1 MAWQRKTPFGYMI
14 QNGEII
20 RHPQE
25 SGAVRDIFARYLLGE
40 SYSQIAGEMERLG
53 IRYHQ
58 HTPQWNKH
66 MVKRILENERY
77 LGAGGYPRLV
87 EDRDFHRPPTRPTRR
102 LSPPSGKRP
111 CARYAGPE

>member
-53 IRYHQ
+53 IR
-58 HTPQWNKH
+58 
-66 MVKRILENERY
+66 
-77 LGAGGYPRLV
+77 
-87 EDRDFHRPPTRPTRR
+87 
-102 LSPPSGKRP
+102 
-111 CARYAGPE
+111 

>member
-53 IRYHQ
+53 IRYHPVSYT
-58 HTPQWNKH
+58 HLTLPTK
-66 MVKRILENERY
+66 LE
-77 LGAGGYPRLV
+77 V
-87 EDRDFHRPPTRPTRR
+87 
-102 LSPPSGKRP
+102 
-111 CARYAGPE
+111 